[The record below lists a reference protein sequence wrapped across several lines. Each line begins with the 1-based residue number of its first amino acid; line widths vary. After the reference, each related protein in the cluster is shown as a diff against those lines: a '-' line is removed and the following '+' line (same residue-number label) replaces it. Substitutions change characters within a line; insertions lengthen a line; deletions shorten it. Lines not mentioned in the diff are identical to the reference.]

1 VFFCNIRWRLLPIR
15 QALFLA
21 LILTETVVLL
31 SCAVSAKRTIEAPV
45 QAISDRKI
53 AALVQAAM
61 QQFDS
66 PGMAIGIVH
75 RGQSVYAQGH
85 GLREI
90 GDSAAVDTQTLFK
103 IASNTKAF
111 TAAALAILVDEGR
124 LEWDGRV
131 ADYLPQFRL
140 SDPWVTD
147 HFNVADLLTHR
158 SGLPRFAGDLM
169 FWPEPNEFTHDDI
182 IHALQYFELEGGFR
196 TEYAYDNLLYVVA
209 GQLVPAVT
217 GQSWGDFID
226 ERIMRSL
233 SMRRCFA
240 GPIPDTEFRNVA
252 APHGRVEGELQVV
265 ERSRIGIKP
274 PVSAAA
280 GGIVCSLNDM
290 LTWVKT
296 QLGRG
301 LGPGGEHVFS
311 EQQSRAMWRPYI
323 WRSVS
328 EQQTEEHGTHFS
340 AYGLG
345 WRLRDFHGFKE
356 VSHTGSLAG
365 MLSYVVL
372 VPELELGL
380 VVLSNGSD
388 SAARS
393 VVMETLL
400 HAYLD
405 MPPTDYLARRI
416 EAEREAQQGLPHELR
431 PAAVVTDL
439 LVPFEP
445 GRADEVAGVYEDP
458 WFGRVHI
465 ISNTGNL
472 YFRAEKSMRL
482 KGPIRALSDG
492 RFLVQWEDRSVES
505 DALIS
510 FVEDPAGPMRILMT
524 RVDPLSERSLDF
536 QDLNLVRLEP

>member
-1 VFFCNIRWRLLPIR
+1 MRH
-15 QALFLA
+15 ALFLG
-21 LILTETVVLL
+21 LLLTEMAFLL
-31 SCAVSAKRTIEAPV
+31 SCSVPARRSVEDPI
-45 QAISDRKI
+45 QAISDRNI
-53 AALVQAAM
+53 AILVQGAM
-61 QQFDS
+61 QEFDS

-90 GDSAAVDTQTLFK
+90 GDNAAVDAQTLFK
-103 IASNTKAF
+103 IGSNTKAF

-131 ADYLPQFRL
+131 VDYLPQFRL

-158 SGLPRFAGDLM
+158 SGLPRFFGDLM
-169 FWPEPNEFTHDDI
+169 FWPEPNDFTHDDI

-196 TEYAYDNLLYVVA
+196 TDYAYDNLLYVVA

-233 SMRRCFA
+233 SMQRCFA
-240 GPIPDTEFRNVA
+240 GPIPDIEFSNLA
-252 APHGRVEGELQVV
+252 APHGRVEGELQVI
-265 ERSRIGIKP
+265 ERSRIGINP
-274 PVSAAA
+274 PTSAAA

-290 LTWVKT
+290 MTWVKT
-296 QLGRG
+296 QLSRG
-301 LGPGGEHVFS
+301 LGPGGVHIFS

-345 WRLRDFHGFKE
+345 WRLKDIHGLKA

-380 VVLSNGSD
+380 VVLSNGSN

-400 HAYLD
+400 HAYLEVLPVD
-405 MPPTDYLARRI
+405 CLVRRI
-416 EAEREAQQGLPHELR
+416 EAERDSQQGEPEEVG
-431 PAAVVTDL
+431 PAVAVTDL
-439 LVPFEP
+439 VIPFETAWAAEFS
-445 GRADEVAGVYEDP
+445 GIYEDP
-458 WFGRVHI
+458 WFGKVHI
-465 ISNTGNL
+465 SSNNGRL

-482 KGPIRALSDG
+482 KGPISALSDG
-492 RFLVQWEDRSVES
+492 RFLVQWEDRSVEA

-510 FVEDPAGPMRILMT
+510 FVDDPEGPMRIIMT
-524 RVDPLSERSLDF
+524 RVDPSSERSLDF
-536 QDLNLVRLEP
+536 QDLNLVRVEP